1 MELIRVKLI
10 DNRYFFIKELLKY
23 IYIWVF
29 RFDNFMVEYL
39 SVTEKTR
46 MIIMKLKEIDEC
58 DYIIYV

>member
-1 MELIRVKLI
+1 
-10 DNRYFFIKELLKY
+10 
-23 IYIWVF
+23 
-29 RFDNFMVEYL
+29 MVEYL